1 MTGTTDELIDRY
13 LRLLG
18 VDRGAPTWE
27 RLAAL
32 TAAHLHRVPFEN
44 VSKILRYRRD
54 PRAAIVPLAP
64 YLDGIERHHFGGT
77 CYANAG
83 HLNHLLRDLGFDA
96 RVCGCDMSV
105 PDVHVVNVVT
115 FDGRDYLV
123 DVGYGAPFWTPL
135 PLDVTGDI
143 ETAFGE
149 DRYVLRPRDARGH
162 SRLDF
167 YRGGDLVH
175 GYTVKPAPR
184 TLDFFRQA
192 IRASFRPDA
201 TFFNTTLVAR
211 FSPRE
216 SVMIRPAHVDLV
228 RDGVFTRTPVTS
240 RAMLYERIE
249 RHVGIDRAL
258 CAKAL
263 DTIPLERERM

>member
-1 MTGTTDELIDRY
+1 MIGPARDLVGRY

-18 VDRGAPTWE
+18 VDRGPPTLE
-27 RLAAL
+27 RLGAL
-32 TAAHLHRVPFEN
+32 TAAHVHRVPFEN
-44 VSKILRYRRD
+44 VSKILDFRRGLGT
-54 PRAAIVPLAP
+54 AIVPLAR

-77 CYANAG
+77 CYANAS
-83 HLNHLLRDLGFDA
+83 HLHGLLRELGFDV
-96 RVCGCDMSV
+96 RLCGCDMSE

-115 FDGRDYLV
+115 IDGREYLV
-123 DVGYGAPFWTPL
+123 DVGYGAPFWSPL
-135 PLDVTGDI
+135 PLDAATDLEVT
-143 ETAFGE
+143 FGE
-149 DRYVLRPRDARGH
+149 DLYVLRPRDARGS

-167 YRGGDLVH
+167 YRRGELVH
-175 GYTVKPAPR
+175 GYTVKPTPR
-184 TLDFFRQA
+184 TIDFFRRP
-192 IRASFRPDA
+192 ILDSFRPDA

-216 SVMIRPAHVDLV
+216 SVMIRPAHVTIA
-228 RDGVFTRTPVTS
+228 RDGVVTRTAITS

-258 CAKAL
+258 CAEAL

>member
-1 MTGTTDELIDRY
+1 MTGTPRDLADRY

-18 VDRGAPTWE
+18 VDRGTPTLA

-44 VSKILRYRRD
+44 VSKILHFRRHG
-54 PRAAIVPLAP
+54 RAAIPTLP
-64 YLDGIERHHFGGT
+64 QYLDGIERHHFGGT
-77 CYANAG
+77 CYANASHFHG
-83 HLNHLLRDLGFDA
+83 LLRELGYDV
-96 RVCGCDMSV
+96 RLCGGDMSA
-105 PDVHVVNVVT
+105 PDVHAVNVVT
-115 FDGRDYLV
+115 LDGRDHLV

-135 PLDVTGDI
+135 PLDAAADV

-167 YRGGDLVH
+167 YRRGDLVH

-184 TLDFFRQA
+184 TPDFFGPA
-192 IRASFRPDA
+192 ILDSFRPDA

-216 SVMIRPAHVDLV
+216 SVMIRPGHVDLM
-228 RDGVFTRTPVTS
+228 RDGAFTRTPVTS

-258 CAKAL
+258 CAEAL
-263 DTIPLERERM
+263 DTIPLERDRA